1 MLNAANSKASLHRK
15 EHGKHSGRRGRRIIS
30 VLLIIVLSGLLFGC
44 NLQGPPSQE
53 DPSTVRSSGK
63 AVKSPTTFYYTTK
76 NPLEI
81 IETTQD
87 EDSEHRFSYTSLEI
101 SGLKNKEVEGIIN
114 EKLTAAYAEIE
125 KRDLPPYR
133 GIKVKIP
140 EGSQVIGENIY
151 MTVAGNFNNIFSV
164 QLEKHTRYAIPNAMG
179 EILKTRDDF
188 YENSEMIYETNVLNL
203 DLNTGEEITL
213 DKVFC
218 DDTPYLEL
226 LSDRVKTILDTGL
239 ATEEGYYF
247 MMNSWL
253 KLVAPFKGFAEDPTF
268 AIYPYGIGLFFDE
281 KTPEFDTGL
290 SPSFLSLNYGDFQGH
305 IAVSERYFDEGE
317 NIYERDEPPVKSLL
331 ASQYLEG
338 GGGGDYFMEDR
349 TSVSLNWRYPKSM
362 PEKIQKLVESYATP
376 DSQVIA
382 DLNER
387 MATGE
392 GSGASPDMTAYY
404 GVDVMADT
412 IANYINFSN
421 YRNKSIMSYYEM
433 FAEFKCF
440 DKASLEELTF
450 DDIFVDGFDY
460 KSIVLE
466 TIEKNFKDSRD
477 NNGQPLSLTLGPA
490 ELEAI
495 YSTVTGFN
503 LSTDALQFYAS
514 LPDGSYSAYN
524 MISYEEFGCDN
535 MTIFD

>member
-1 MLNAANSKASLHRK
+1 MLNAASNKASLHIKRK
-15 EHGKHSGRRGRRIIS
+15 CIS
-30 VLLIIVLSGLLFGC
+30 VLLILALSGLLFGC
-44 NLQGPPSQE
+44 NLQGTSSPEEPS
-53 DPSTVRSSGK
+53 PVGSLGK
-63 AVKSPTTFYYTTK
+63 AVKSPTAFSYTTK

-87 EDSEHRFSYTSLEI
+87 EDAEHRFSYTSLQV
-101 SGLKNKEVEGIIN
+101 SGLKNKEVEAIVN
-114 EKLTAAYAEIE
+114 EKLTTAYKEME

-140 EGSQVIGENIY
+140 EGSQVVGENIY
-151 MTVAGNFNNIFSV
+151 MTVVGNFNNILSV
-164 QLEKHTRYAIPNAMG
+164 QLEKNTRYAIPNAMG
-179 EILKTRDDF
+179 EILKTPNDF
-188 YENSEMIYETNVLNL
+188 YENSEMVYETKVLNL

-226 LSDRVKTILDTGL
+226 LSNRVKTILDTGL
-239 ATEEGYYF
+239 ATEESYYF

-253 KLVAPFKGFAEDPTF
+253 KLAAPFKGFADDPTF
-268 AIYPYGIGLFFDE
+268 AIYPYGISLFFDA

-290 SPSFLSLNYGDFQGH
+290 SPSFLSLNYEDFQGH
-305 IAVSERYFDEGE
+305 IAIGQRYFDEGE
-317 NIYERDEPPVKSLL
+317 SIFESDKPPVKSLI
-331 ASQYLEG
+331 SNQHLEG
-338 GGGGDYFMEDR
+338 GGGGDYFTEGR
-349 TSVSLNWRYPKSM
+349 TSVSLSWRYPKSM
-362 PEKIQKLVESYATP
+362 PEKIRKLVESYAEP
-376 DSQVIA
+376 DAQVIA

-387 MATGE
+387 MVSGE
-392 GSGASPDMTAYY
+392 GKGASADMTAYY
-404 GVDVMADT
+404 GIDVMADT

-421 YRNKSIMSYYEM
+421 YRNKSIMSYYET

-440 DKASLEELTF
+440 DKESLEELTF

-466 TIEKNFKDSRD
+466 AIKNNFKDARD

-495 YSTVTGFN
+495 YNTVTGFN
-503 LSTDALQFYAS
+503 LSTNTLQFYAS
-514 LPDGSYSAYN
+514 LPDGSYSAYI
-524 MISYEEFGCDN
+524 MISYEEFGCEN
-535 MTIFD
+535 MTIFDK